1 MTTPA
6 PALAL
11 LILAAL
17 LAGFGAAVRA
27 LTAVDGRPR
36 PGHLELGIGA
46 GVIGGL
52 LTVAPYLIGG
62 HPFGLDLST
71 AAVLGTA
78 GIVAAADVA
87 QVTLGVRLLALGWP
101 SRSALREAEAAVAA
115 GDPATAAAAY
125 QRAVGPLVAGRR
137 RSRELDARLDLAQA
151 LVAAGDLNG
160 AAIRLHEALEAA
172 RALGDPGLSWST
184 LLRAAAIDADLDRLP
199 VARRHLGEAAT
210 IAREK
215 LSDKHL
221 ANVFGELGW
230 MGYLDGDREL
240 AGICLA
246 WAGRAA
252 GSVDPAS
259 AFATSTTLLAAHLA
273 LADGELVGAE
283 AALAAIAEMS
293 AGRPNADLDA
303 GVQLA
308 RVCLA
313 FLQGWKDSAGESLR
327 RIQPDLGRARW
338 RSRLALPLI
347 ALSGNARHQD
357 RPVDAAAFA
366 RAAAELAPPGGTL
379 AELAAGCADP
389 AVAPIDPE
397 RLTRLEALFPD
408 AVRA

>member
-6 PALAL
+6 SALAL

-52 LTVAPYLIGG
+52 LTVAPYLFGG
-62 HPFGLDLST
+62 RPFSLDLST
-71 AAVLGTA
+71 AAVLGAA
-78 GIVAAADVA
+78 GIVAAADIV
-87 QVTLGVRLLALGWP
+87 QVSVGVRLLALGWP
-101 SRSALREAEAAVAA
+101 SRSALRDAEAAIGT

-125 QRAVGPLVAGRR
+125 LRAVAPLIAGRR
-137 RSRELDARLDLAQA
+137 RRRELDARLEQA

-172 RALGDPGLSWST
+172 RALDDSELSWST

-215 LSDKHL
+215 LSEKHL

-246 WAGRAA
+246 WASRAA
-252 GSVDPAS
+252 GSIDPAS
-259 AFATSTTLLAAHLA
+259 AFAASTTLLAAHLA
-273 LADGELVGAE
+273 LAEGELVGAE
-283 AALAAIAEMS
+283 SALAAIAEMS

-313 FLQGWKDSAGESLR
+313 YLQGWKDSAGESLR
-327 RIQPDLGRARW
+327 RIQPDLRRARW

-347 ALSGNARHQD
+347 ALSGHARHQE
-357 RPVDAAAFA
+357 RPADAVAFA

-379 AELAAGCADP
+379 AELATGCADP
-389 AVAPIDPE
+389 ASASIDRD
-397 RLTRLEALFPD
+397 RLTRLETLFPN

>member
-11 LILAAL
+11 LIFAAL

-36 PGHLELGIGA
+36 PGHLELGIVA
-46 GVIGGL
+46 GVLGGL
-52 LTVAPYLIGG
+52 LTVAPYLVGG
-62 HPFGLDLST
+62 HPFSIDQST
-71 AAVLGTA
+71 AAVLGAA
-78 GIVAAADVA
+78 GIVAAADVV
-87 QVTLGVRLLALGWP
+87 QVSLGVRLLALGWP
-101 SRSALREAEAAVAA
+101 SRSALRDAEAATAS

-125 QRAVGPLVAGRR
+125 LRAVEPLVAGKRR
-137 RSRELDARLDLAQA
+137 RRELDARLELAQA

-160 AAIRLHEALEAA
+160 AAVRLHEALEAA
-172 RALGDPGLSWST
+172 RALDDPELTWST
-184 LLRAAAIDADLDRLP
+184 LLRAAAIEADLDRLP

-210 IAREK
+210 IARER

-252 GSVDPAS
+252 GRVDPAS
-259 AFATSTTLLAAHLA
+259 PFAASTTLLAANLA

-283 AALAAIAEMS
+283 SALAAIAEMS
-293 AGRPNADLDA
+293 AGRSDADLDA

-327 RIQPDLGRARW
+327 RIQPDLRRARW
-338 RSRLALPLI
+338 RSRLVLPLI
-347 ALSGNARHQD
+347 ALSGSARHQE
-357 RPVDAAAFA
+357 RPADAVAFA

-379 AELAAGCADP
+379 VELANGSADP
-389 AVAPIDPE
+389 SAATIDRA
-397 RLTRLEALFPD
+397 RLARLQALFPV
-408 AVRA
+408 AVQA

>member
-6 PALAL
+6 SALAL

-36 PGHLELGIGA
+36 PGQLELGIGA

-52 LTVAPYLIGG
+52 LTVAPYLLGG
-62 HPFGLDLST
+62 RPFSLDLST
-71 AAVLGTA
+71 AAVLGAA
-78 GIVAAADVA
+78 GIVAAADIV
-87 QVTLGVRLLALGWP
+87 QISVGVRLLALGWP
-101 SRSALREAEAAVAA
+101 SRSALRDAETAIGR
-115 GDPATAAAAY
+115 GDPATAAVAY
-125 QRAVGPLVAGRR
+125 VRAVAPLVAGRR
-137 RSRELDARLDLAQA
+137 RRRELDARLELAQA
-151 LVAAGDLNG
+151 LVAAGDLNA

-172 RALGDPGLSWST
+172 RALDDSELSWST
-184 LLRAAAIDADLDRLP
+184 RLRAAAIDADLDRLP

-215 LSDKHL
+215 LSEKHL

-252 GSVDPAS
+252 GSIDPAS
-259 AFATSTTLLAAHLA
+259 AFAASTTLLAAHLA

-313 FLQGWKDSAGESLR
+313 YLQGWKDSAGESLR
-327 RIQPDLGRARW
+327 RIRPDLSRARW
-338 RSRLALPLI
+338 RSRLVLPLV
-347 ALSGNARHQD
+347 ALSGNARHQE
-357 RPVDAAAFA
+357 RTADAVAFA

-379 AELAAGCADP
+379 AELATGCADS
-389 AVAPIDPE
+389 ALASIDRD
-397 RLTRLEALFPD
+397 RLGRLETLFPN
-408 AVRA
+408 AVRS